1 MNHILDVSVS
11 DAQGWG
17 GAGNSSAATTMRPT
31 EIRLATTDGRLARG
45 DAARCQPALA
55 PPTAST
61 PAAAAGSARGIVA
74 LGFAGFCA
82 FLNVYATQPLLPL
95 FRDAFAASTAVV
107 GLTVSAPSIAVA
119 LASPFVG
126 ALADRIGTRRIM
138 VASLFALV
146 APTAL
151 AATAT
156 SMPALVSWRFAQ
168 GLAVPGVYAG
178 GIAYASARW
187 QGKRMGE
194 AMAALVTGNVL
205 GGFVGRA
212 VSGVVAEHA
221 GWRASFLAL
230 ALLTAAGA
238 TATRSW
244 LPPAAARSAPAP
256 RPLAALRALAARW
269 RDARLVSTFA
279 VGFDVLFTQVALFT
293 YVTYYLSAPP
303 FRLGS
308 AALSSIFVVY
318 LAGAALTPLAG
329 SWMGRA
335 GPRRT
340 LAVALAGGLIG
351 TGLLASHALA
361 MVVAGLALTCT
372 ATFVCQS
379 AATSY
384 LQRAAPP
391 EVRSVASGIYVSCYY
406 LGGAAG
412 GVLPAFAWR
421 AGGWSACVALAAAV
435 QLVTFGLAMRFWA
448 GAARERVPP
457 RSVS

>member
-1 MNHILDVSVS
+1 MRSA
-11 DAQGWG
+11 DARLASTNRSLAPVR
-17 GAGNSSAATTMRPT
+17 GAGDGAGGVATTTAGAP
-31 EIRLATTDGRLARG
+31 AV
-45 DAARCQPALA
+45 AAPA
-55 PPTAST
+55 
-61 PAAAAGSARGIVA
+61 SARGAVA

-95 FRDAFAASTAVV
+95 LRETFGVSVAAV
-107 GLTVSAPSIAVA
+107 GLTVSAPGIAVA

-126 ALADRIGTRRIM
+126 AVADRIGARRIM

-146 APTAL
+146 LPTAL

-156 SMPALVSWRFAQ
+156 SVPALVAWRFAQ

-187 QGKRMGE
+187 QGKGTGE
-194 AMAALVTGNVL
+194 AMAAIVTGNVL

-212 VSGVVAEHA
+212 VSGVAAEHA

-238 TATRSW
+238 AATRSW
-244 LPPAAARSAPAP
+244 LPAGAVRSAPAP
-256 RPLAALRALAARW
+256 RPVAALRALAARW
-269 RDARLVSTFA
+269 RDASLAATFA
-279 VGFDVLFTQVALFT
+279 IGFTVLFTQVAVFT

-308 AALSSIFVVY
+308 AALSSIFAVY
-318 LAGAALTPLAG
+318 LVGAAVTPVAG
-329 SWMGRA
+329 RWIGRA
-335 GPRRT
+335 GARRT
-340 LAVALAGGLIG
+340 MAVALAGGIAG
-351 TGLLASHALA
+351 GGLLVSHALPA
-361 MVVAGLALTCT
+361 VVAGLALTCT
-372 ATFVCQS
+372 ASFVAQS
-379 AATSY
+379 AATSH

-391 EVRSVASGIYVSCYY
+391 ELRSVASGFYVSCYY

-421 AGGWSACVALAAAV
+421 AGGWSACVALAVAV
-435 QLVTFGLAMRFWA
+435 ELVTLGLAARFWA
-448 GAARERVPP
+448 PAGEERRTSGSLPI
-457 RSVS
+457 RGLRRRG